1 MSIVKLE
8 IVDGSF
14 SKFQFCQ
21 GVHKKVPLCRE
32 ELGDLANQFVE
43 LDEIAVK
50 QLSESQTD
58 ESE

>member
-1 MSIVKLE
+1 MDPPRSHE
-8 IVDGSF
+8 T
-14 SKFQFCQ
+14 FQFAQ